1 MPFYRDGKTRIKI
14 GERVLWDKSPGKIVF
29 VFDDGQF
36 SPEYPKERY
45 EEIIAV
51 NEGKGVGVRLEKSGE
66 VFIDKPVNDIDEL
79 TQLAE

>member
-1 MPFYRDGKTRIKI
+1 
-14 GERVLWDKSPGKIVF
+14 